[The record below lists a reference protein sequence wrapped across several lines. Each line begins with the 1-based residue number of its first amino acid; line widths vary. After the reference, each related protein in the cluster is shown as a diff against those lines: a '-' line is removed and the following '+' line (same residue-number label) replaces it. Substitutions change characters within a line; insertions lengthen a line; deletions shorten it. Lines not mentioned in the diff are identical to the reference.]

1 MPVCVTWKYHIASFP
16 GKLWEKSRTLTQPP
30 LTGFCD
36 FQPLE
41 KTFQFVTCFD
51 YLYIIFQSGHVCCF
65 PRETMEHWNNS
76 HQVEPRKLWQGMVS
90 CQTNQQSILLISHT
104 NWQNLFNIYNRWRPA
119 VSAAEDYLCWWLGLR
134 WLKVWRLL
142 FRSWSI
148 LYIAFQYHH
157 CCLVLILIG
166 SPLIFLTQC
175 SDLVGGTR
183 PCKSW
188 TWYSA
193 RSCLPCAQVNY
204 SYACSF
210 FQSTF
215 TIHFDN
221 FSVFPNIPHWHHLRH
236 QHFQSTWGLCHLG
249 GQLQGAA
256 TCDGVPG
263 SQGRLWCELLA
274 GGRIWDPLH
283 PRDFWNTQAFML
295 RNFIFFRVECIRTL

>member
-1 MPVCVTWKYHIASFP
+1 
-16 GKLWEKSRTLTQPP
+16 
-30 LTGFCD
+30 
-36 FQPLE
+36 
-41 KTFQFVTCFD
+41 
-51 YLYIIFQSGHVCCF
+51 
-65 PRETMEHWNNS
+65 MEHWNNS

-90 CQTNQQSILLISHT
+90 CQTNQQFILSHT

-119 VSAAEDYLCWWLGLR
+119 VSAADDYLCWWLGLR

-166 SPLIFLTQC
+166 SPLIFLTQY

-210 FQSTF
+210 FSKHLYNTLWQFFSFPQHSSLTSLTTSTF
-215 TIHFDN
+215 
-221 FSVFPNIPHWHHLRH
+221 SEHLRTLSPGWTVPRCGNMWWSTRISGTTMMWIASWGEDLGFSTSQRLLKH
-236 QHFQSTWGLCHLG
+236 TSIHSTKFHFFQSG
-249 GQLQGAA
+249 
-256 TCDGVPG
+256 
-263 SQGRLWCELLA
+263 
-274 GGRIWDPLH
+274 
-283 PRDFWNTQAFML
+283 MY
-295 RNFIFFRVECIRTL
+295 

>member
-1 MPVCVTWKYHIASFP
+1 MELWLLCQQVSNNLHEVKIMRRYCIQKREDYTLYNKLSREIRYLFWLYEGITSWQCLFLWPGSITLLPFQGNCEKNQGPWPSLPTQVSVTFNPWK
-16 GKLWEKSRTLTQPP
+16 
-30 LTGFCD
+30 
-36 FQPLE
+36 

-119 VSAAEDYLCWWLGLR
+119 VSAADDYLCWWLGLR

-166 SPLIFLTQC
+166 SPLIF
-175 SDLVGGTR
+175 
-183 PCKSW
+183 W
-188 TWYSA
+188 
-193 RSCLPCAQVNY
+193 
-204 SYACSF
+204 
-210 FQSTF
+210 
-215 TIHFDN
+215 
-221 FSVFPNIPHWHHLRH
+221 PNALI
-236 QHFQSTWGLCHLG
+236 
-249 GQLQGAA
+249 
-256 TCDGVPG
+256 
-263 SQGRLWCELLA
+263 
-274 GGRIWDPLH
+274 
-283 PRDFWNTQAFML
+283 
-295 RNFIFFRVECIRTL
+295 